1 MSKLWIL
8 GAAFL
13 LLLAAF
19 PLISFGTTGGND
31 TLWWAGL
38 ALLTVGA
45 LIPPVARYAI
55 PDEEEE
61 VSDKPKD
68 SDETSSAAEPARI
81 RVAPTEPE
89 ESEESAADPPQARV
103 HEQLALS
110 HEQRAEAHLERAR
123 AHDELARAEEERA
136 RAEAERGGIGG
147 FADDATEDRESDASN
162 PKQNED
168 RP

>member
-1 MSKLWIL
+1 MSKHWIL

-38 ALLTVGA
+38 ALLAVGA

-61 VSDKPKD
+61 VSDEPKD
-68 SDETSSAAEPARI
+68 SDEAS
-81 RVAPTEPE
+81 
-89 ESEESAADPPQARV
+89 SAADPPQARM